1 LQHYNEESLQHIG
14 DEHFQF
20 VGIME
25 DARTA
30 MVAVALS
37 MTKKTCTK
45 LWKEQQIYFKHQVN
59 SSIITAL
66 SH

>member
-45 LWKEQQIYFKHQVN
+45 L
-59 SSIITAL
+59 
-66 SH
+66 